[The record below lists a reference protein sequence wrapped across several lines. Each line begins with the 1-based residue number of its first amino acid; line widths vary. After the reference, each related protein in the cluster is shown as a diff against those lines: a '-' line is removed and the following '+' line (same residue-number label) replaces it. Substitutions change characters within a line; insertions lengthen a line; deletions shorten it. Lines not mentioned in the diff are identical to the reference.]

1 MKLKNLFLAVIAGA
15 ALVGCSKE
23 QDKSAAEPA
32 SNGPSNYMGFTISMP
47 SVTKAGA
54 VGDPSDPDYKP
65 ATGGTGTFVNGENY
79 ENAIKSIH
87 FFFYRNGAYVSWGY
101 GDMKGKF
108 KEDLTNSD
116 DNIEEYMEST
126 AAGKGVVV
134 LESTMA
140 IPNQVLCVINSR
152 NPQWYRNK
160 SLETVKAALHTG
172 AAESL
177 TGKVSIAAADG
188 TFKDFQN
195 EEGGD
200 PYFVMITSPMYGTKA
215 GSTSEKE
222 VKYVNDIFVEETAP
236 GSGKFTANSYI
247 KNTRA
252 EAEGKPVTI
261 FVERMAAR
269 FDIDNLKKL
278 SEGGILKED
287 GTNFVDPS
295 KMDKSLKVG
304 NVATGAPIYDIEYLA
319 WSVTAANK
327 KAYAIK
333 HIDSD
338 WFLPA
343 QAGTYGSWL
352 QSGDSAFENPVFS
365 GEFMFTRINWA
376 MDPNYS
382 TADYAFTNRDIYP
395 HSARELLMA
404 DPKSAQKYWSATEV
418 AANYG
423 AAEKSQLDILQR
435 YSYENTFSKEGQASP
450 RVNGTMLLLYAQVK
464 KAGAAAYENLYAY
477 MGGELQTSKE
487 YAQHLILTMD
497 NNGYTFYINDSGYKP
512 IHKEAAFGGALE
524 KMSDPANKYFDVVKA
539 AKILDFY
546 GDNKASYVDKSA
558 ETVMVGGVATPILDV
573 YPDMVVDLTG
583 SLKAET
589 FEPKFTVTWPIPA
602 AKVEKG
608 YADGYV
614 TLVPSAS
621 MPELFVEDTD
631 VATNPTYNGD
641 PASDTRFRK
650 ATDKEIAEAFLNGVV
665 EPANMYRMGKMYYA
679 IPIEH
684 YGQATDTTPEK
695 NPLEGNYGVVRNNF
709 YKVSIGTIKS
719 LGHGIDD
726 VDEPIVPGDRKKPYY
741 LAAKINILSWQV
753 ATQTQDLE
761 E

>member
-1 MKLKNLFLAVIAGA
+1 MKLKYLFLAVIAGA

-54 VGDPSDPDYKP
+54 VGDPADPDYKP
-65 ATGGTGTFVNGENY
+65 ATGGTGTFVNGEDY

-108 KEDLTNSD
+108 NEDLTNTD

-134 LESTMA
+134 LESTMT

-172 AAESL
+172 AVESL
-177 TGKVSIAAADG
+177 TGNVSIAATDG
-188 TFKDFQN
+188 SFKDFQF
-195 EEGGD
+195 EDGGN
-200 PYFVMITSPMYGTKA
+200 PYFVMFTSPMYGTKA

-222 VKYVNDIFVEETAP
+222 VKYVNDILVEETAP
-236 GSGKFTANSYI
+236 GSGIFTANSYI

-252 EAEGKPVTI
+252 EAENKPLTI
-261 FVERMAAR
+261 YVERMAAR

-287 GTNFVDPS
+287 GTNFVHPD

-327 KAYAIK
+327 QAYSLK
-333 HIDSD
+333 HIDSG
-338 WFLPA
+338 WFDA
-343 QAGTYGSWL
+343 SASGTYGGWL
-352 QSGDSAFENPVFS
+352 RSGGSFENPVFS
-365 GEFMFTRINWA
+365 GENMFTRINWA

-382 TADYAFTNRDIYP
+382 TGDFAFTNRDVYP

-404 DPKSAQKYWSATEV
+404 VPQSAQKYWSATEV
-418 AANYG
+418 AANY
-423 AAEKSQLDILQR
+423 AAADKSQLDILQR
-435 YSYENTFSKEGQASP
+435 YSYENTFSKDGQASP

-464 KAGAAAYENLYAY
+464 KAGAADYENLYAY
-477 MGGELQTSKE
+477 MGGELQTSQE

-497 NNGYTFYINDSGYKP
+497 SHGYTFYINDSGFKP

-546 GDNKASYVDKSA
+546 GDNKASYANKSS
-558 ETVMVGGVATPILDV
+558 ELVNVGGVDTPILDV

-589 FEPKFTVTWPIPA
+589 FEPKFAVTWPIPA
-602 AKVEKG
+602 ANVEKG

-614 TLVPSAS
+614 TLVPSSS
-621 MPELFVEDTD
+621 MPKLYVEDTD
-631 VATNPTYNGD
+631 VTTNSAYNGD
-641 PASDTRFRK
+641 PTSDTRFRE
-650 ATDKEIAEAFLNGVV
+650 ASAKEIAEAFLNGVV
-665 EPANMYRMGKMYYA
+665 EPANMYRDGKMYYA

-695 NPLEGNYGVVRNNF
+695 KPLEGNYGVVRNNF

-726 VDEPIVPGDRKKPYY
+726 VNEPIVPGDREKPYY
-741 LAAKINILSWQV
+741 LAARINILSWQV
-753 ATQTQDLE
+753 AGQTANLE